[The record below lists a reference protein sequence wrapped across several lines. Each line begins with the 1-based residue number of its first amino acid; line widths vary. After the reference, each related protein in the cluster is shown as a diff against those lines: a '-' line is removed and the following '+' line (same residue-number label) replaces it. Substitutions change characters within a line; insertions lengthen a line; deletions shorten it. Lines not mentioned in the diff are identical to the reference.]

1 MQHLTIYKVII
12 LIVTGFFGGLV
23 DSIAGGGGLVVLPVL
38 LGLGMVPVTALGTVR
53 FQALIGEA
61 VAVRKFVKYGGLKL
75 SALIQPVIFAVIGS
89 AFGTLLVQCIQ
100 ADLLKK
106 IIPILLISFIAYSAL
121 SGRLFYKPIL
131 KLPEHRFAIIFG
143 LGIGFYNGFFGP
155 GTGSLWFA
163 VLLAFQEFSVRDA
176 AMSAK
181 VPNMMGNLISV
192 IVFSFQLHID
202 IAFGLLLALGQV
214 MGVSIGARLVIYQGA
229 KVVKP
234 IYMFVVTVMAL
245 ELIFKAF

>member
-12 LIVTGFFGGLV
+12 LTMTGFFAGLV

-61 VAVRKFVKYGGLKL
+61 VAVRKFVKYGGLRL
-75 SALIQPVIFAVIGS
+75 SVLIQPMIFAVIGS

-100 ADLLKK
+100 ADALKK
-106 IIPILLISFIAYSAL
+106 IIPVLLISFIAYSAL
-121 SGRLFYKPIL
+121 SGRLFHQPIL
-131 KLPEHRFAIIFG
+131 KLPEQRFAMIFG
-143 LGIGFYNGFFGP
+143 LSIGFYNGFFGP

-163 VLLAFQEFSVRDA
+163 VLLAFQGFSVRDA

-181 VPNMMGNLISV
+181 VPNVMGNLISV

-229 KVVKP
+229 KVVRP